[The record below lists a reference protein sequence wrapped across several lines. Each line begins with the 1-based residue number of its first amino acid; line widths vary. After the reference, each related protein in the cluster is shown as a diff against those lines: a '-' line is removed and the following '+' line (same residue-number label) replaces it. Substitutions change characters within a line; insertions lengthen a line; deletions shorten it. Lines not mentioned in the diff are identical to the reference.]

1 METHATVTPRAL
13 PRRRL
18 PWVLALVGG
27 VVVAAIVVFLLS
39 RGGDESTAVHGPAAA
54 PFTVTIPSG
63 WESLSQ
69 EQLVALPGHPL
80 AVLRQTDGNGIVVIH
95 VESQTS
101 ASLSKLSNQLEAR
114 LSQTIPDFKL
124 VNSRKVKVQAGRA
137 LSLSYARTQQ
147 GTANTLLVVPTSKGL
162 YNLNAVVPAGQEDA
176 ARDAASILSSFDL

>member
-1 METHATVTPRAL
+1 METHATVTRRPL
-13 PRRRL
+13 PRRW

-27 VVVAAIVVFLLS
+27 VAVAAIAVFLLS
-39 RGGDESTAVHGPAAA
+39 RGGDESTPVHGPADA
-54 PFTVTIPSG
+54 PFTVTLPSG

-69 EQLVALPGHPL
+69 QQLLALPGHPV

-101 ASLSKLSNQLEAR
+101 AGLSQLSHQLEAR

-124 VNSRKVKVQAGRA
+124 VNSRTVTVKAGRA
-137 LSLSYARTQQ
+137 LSLSYARPQQ
-147 GTANTLLVVPTSKGL
+147 GTANTLLVVPTSRGL

-176 ARDAASILSSFDL
+176 ARDAASILSSFDV